1 MLKFIY
7 TNIIYIL
14 EMGSVLFTNFLAQID
29 SSDSYCTAYNKKI
42 ITIASTIHDLFSL
55 YIVSKKS
62 H

>member
-1 MLKFIY
+1 
-7 TNIIYIL
+7 
-14 EMGSVLFTNFLAQID
+14 MGSVLFTNFLAQID
-29 SSDSYCTAYNKKI
+29 SSNSYCTAYNKKI

>member
-1 MLKFIY
+1 
-7 TNIIYIL
+7 
-14 EMGSVLFTNFLAQID
+14 MGNVLFTNFLAQID
-29 SSDSYCTAYNKKI
+29 SSDCMAYNKKI